1 MNRLQHRDRLD
12 LIQQEMAGCGECCDA
27 AAGLWALDVCC
38 AERALP
44 HPTDR
49 PAERVREGETA
60 GKDRGQ

>member
-1 MNRLQHRDRLD
+1 MGRLQQRDRLD

-38 AERALP
+38 AGRTVLNPMA
-44 HPTDR
+44 R
-49 PAERVREGETA
+49 PVEGTEQDEPA